1 VIEEPT
7 NPFDGGP
14 GACPFVAF
22 EEDRDHRA
30 SGADYRHRCFAA
42 PEPEPR
48 AFPHQERYC
57 LSADFPQCPVF
68 LDWARQEAA
77 GVIDEGAAV
86 AAATAGGA
94 EAAGAGEGRTE
105 DGAAA
110 ATTAAAAD
118 EVAAPAFLAALART
132 TPTADTLPSS
142 RHAAD
147 ASAGLWS
154 YDGETKRSPA
164 LAAPLPPSSLGEP
177 AVSMA
182 RRGPS
187 HPGWENPPRL
197 ETFPRLRSREEHRAN
212 QPLLFAAVGVA
223 LVMVALVVF
232 PIVISSRNG
241 TPAAS
246 GSPAALAGGSAG
258 APQSAAPSDSGS
270 TGSPATGFTTYVVQ
284 KSDVSG
290 LSGIAGKFNLTL
302 TTLEAANPQ
311 IANFNVIW
319 AGMIINIPP
328 PGWQP
333 APSPSSSRASPSAT

>member
-7 NPFDGGP
+7 TPFDGGP

-30 SGADYRHRCFAA
+30 SSPDYRHRCFAA

-57 LSADFPQCPVF
+57 LSADFAQCPIF

-77 GVIDEGAAV
+77 GVVDEGAV
-86 AAATAGGA
+86 AATAAAGGA
-94 EAAGAGEGRTE
+94 EEG
-105 DGAAA
+105 GAA
-110 ATTAAAAD
+110 ATTAVTSD
-118 EVAAPAFLAALART
+118 EVTAPAFLAARART
-132 TPTADTLPSS
+132 APTADLPPSS
-142 RHAAD
+142 HRAAD
-147 ASAGLWS
+147 VSAGLWS
-154 YDGETKRSPA
+154 YDGETSRSPA
-164 LAAPLPPSSLGEP
+164 PTAPPPPSALGGP
-177 AVSMA
+177 AVWMS

-187 HPGWENPPRL
+187 HRGWENPPRL
-197 ETFPRLRSREEHRAN
+197 ESFPRLRSREEHRAN

-232 PIVISSRNG
+232 PIIMSSRNG

-246 GSPAALAGGSAG
+246 GSPAALASGSGNAL
-258 APQSAAPSDSGS
+258 QSATPSD
-270 TGSPATGFTTYVVQ
+270 TASPGTSFMSYIVKTT
-284 KSDVSG
+284 DVTG
-290 LSGIAGKFNLTL
+290 LSGIAAKFNITL

-319 AGMIINIPP
+319 AGMVVYVPP

-333 APSPSSSRASPSAT
+333 SPSASAPVASPSAT